1 MPDASLTPVIVGVGE
16 IKDRPADRAAGL
28 EPAALI
34 EAALRR
40 AEADAGATL
49 LSRMD
54 SLDVVNVVSWRYD
67 DLPALLADRVG
78 AAPRWRRHGEIGGQT
93 PVQFLHEAAARIARG
108 EASVATVCGGEA
120 SHTATWARRT
130 GTSPGWTEPHTAQQQ
145 TGGDWLPARDRH
157 YIHPLA
163 RRHGITEPI
172 TVYPLYENAT
182 AAIWQQTPAEARAE
196 STELWSALS
205 RVAAGNPIAWIQT
218 PVDPGTIAATEPSNR
233 MIAWPYPKLMV
244 ANPAVNQAAAI
255 LLTSLAVARAAGIP
269 DRRLVFLHAG
279 ASAQEPRDWMARPRL
294 YESPAQEAVLG
305 SMLAAAGAEG
315 VGLLELYTCFPV
327 VPKMARRV
335 LGLPAATPISVT
347 GGLTFHGA
355 PFNSFMAHAAA
366 AMVRR
371 LREGNGTGLS
381 LLYGQGGHLT
391 AHHALLLGRNA
402 APPGA
407 MLLPSDV
414 NAVAAADRLPPPAM
428 ISEASGPARLESF
441 TVLFNPDGTVA
452 KGTAVLRLQDGARTL
467 GTIPAEDTNT
477 LGLLMAMDRTA
488 VGHEGRLAS
497 ESHELN
503 RWIA

>member
-40 AEADAGATL
+40 AEADAGASL
-49 LSRMD
+49 LPRLD

-67 DLPALLADRVG
+67 DLSALLAERIG
-78 AAPRWRRHGEIGGQT
+78 AAPSWRRHGEIGGHT

-108 EASVATVCGGEA
+108 EAGVAAVCGGEA

-130 GTSPGWTEPHTAQQQ
+130 GTVLGWTEPRMALQQ
-145 TGGDWLPARDRH
+145 TGSDWLPARNRD

-172 TVYPLYENAT
+172 TVYPLYENAV
-182 AAIWQQTPAEARAE
+182 AALWQQSPAEARAE
-196 STELWSALS
+196 SAELWSALS
-205 RVAAGNPIAWIQT
+205 HVAAGNPNAWIQT
-218 PVDPGTIAATEPSNR
+218 PVDAGTIAAAGPANR

-244 ANPAVNQAAAI
+244 ANPAVNQAAAV
-255 LLTSLAVARAAGIP
+255 LLTSLAAARAAGIP

-279 ASAQEPRDWMARPRL
+279 ASTQEPRDWMARPRL
-294 YESPAQEAVLG
+294 DESPAQQAVLG
-305 SMLAAAGAEG
+305 AMRDAAGADG
-315 VGLLELYTCFPV
+315 LGLLELYTCFPV

-335 LGLPAATPISVT
+335 LGLPTTAPLSVT

-366 AMVRR
+366 AMVRHM
-371 LREGNGTGLS
+371 REGSGAGRG

-391 AHHALLLGRNA
+391 AHQALLLGMDV
-402 APPGA
+402 APPDA
-407 MLLPSDV
+407 MLRPSNLDR
-414 NAVAAADRLPPPAM
+414 AAAASRPPPPAVTPG
-428 ISEASGPARLESF
+428 ASGPAGLETF
-441 TVLFNPDGTVA
+441 TVVFNPDGSVA
-452 KGTAVLRLQDGARTL
+452 QGTAVLRLQDGSRTL
-467 GTIPAEDTNT
+467 GTIPAEDTDT

-488 VGHEGRLAS
+488 VGHEGRLAAGP
-497 ESHELN
+497 ELD